1 MTFSFN
7 KQNSLTAIVT
17 LAMLAQF
24 FVAKNAV
31 AMPEYIISQS
41 SSRRE
46 NTSQN
51 NDYGAVTG
59 QLQKIDDALQSQTT
73 LSNTEYLSF
82 RERWRSLCK
91 SASYELSRG
100 ADASAMIN
108 PVESLDQELANRIR
122 EASQQNGSRKSRLE
136 QELSRV
142 ELVYANRKRELKVE
156 DSDHFSEMLA
166 SLRNRV
172 EQKLSNLD
180 DQTAEK
186 FMREA
191 HDIEAEII
199 DNILFKK
206 NRHSN
211 SSEQETSLFPKKEE
225 RSISTPMSNSTDRT
239 TNGASEKASTSKDG
253 SEQSIKPTSMKR
265 PVKKALMP
273 IPKIIERIE
282 NELMDYH
289 DKKQIG
295 SFDMDSFTDR
305 LLKAKRNL
313 HVMLSKTG
321 RISARQEYVIRGDLE
336 QLREDITNRVIGKD

>member
-1 MTFSFN
+1 MTFSPNLQKSKF
-7 KQNSLTAIVT
+7 LTASVASILLT
-17 LAMLAQF
+17 QIY
-24 FVAKNAV
+24 VAKEANAR
-31 AMPEYIISQS
+31 PEYIISQS
-41 SSRRE
+41 SSRKE
-46 NTSQN
+46 NSSQS
-51 NDYGAVTG
+51 NDYGEVTG

-82 RERWRSLCK
+82 RERWRTLCRAAK
-91 SASYELSRG
+91 LELSRG

-108 PVESLDQELANRIR
+108 PVESLDQELSNRIR
-122 EASQQNGSRKSRLE
+122 EAGQQNGSRKARLE
-136 QELSRV
+136 QELARV
-142 ELVYANRKRELKVE
+142 ESVYENRKKELKKE
-156 DSDHFSEMLA
+156 DSDYFSEMISNLK
-166 SLRNRV
+166 NRV

-191 HDIEAEII
+191 HDIEAELM

-206 NRHSN
+206 NRRSN
-211 SSEQETSLFPKKEE
+211 YGALETTSLFPKRDEKEK
-225 RSISTPMSNSTDRT
+225 SPPAPITTPRT
-239 TNGASEKASTSKDG
+239 KTEDG
-253 SEQSIKPTSMKR
+253 SEQTVRQASMPRPIKKP
-265 PVKKALMP
+265 LMP

-313 HVMLSKTG
+313 HVMLQKTG